1 MGILIQPRD
10 HVGCR
15 IATRLFTPKHDGLR
29 QHCKLPPLP
38 PVLALVHP
46 PHKSPCHL
54 PKMCSI
60 QASKCSHSTP
70 TTPFT
75 QCGRQ
80 PRLQAV
86 MPALRATP
94 GRPPA
99 FRPDAPHR
107 QNVAC
112 KTLSDTKPRGGRE
125 GDGGGSGGVAVLRAH
140 GAGGPSCSGALP
152 RRRRTGCKT
161 AACCCWGRLPLSH
174 SSACG
179 AARRDG
185 DRVKATAQ
193 CGTRR
198 WRQGLGHGHCCWD
211 PR

>member
-1 MGILIQPRD
+1 MLG
-10 HVGCR
+10 VGS
-15 IATRLFTPKHDGLR
+15 RLGCLR
-29 QHCKLPPLP
+29 RNTMVSGSKLPPLP

-70 TTPFT
+70 TTPIT
-75 QCGRQ
+75 QRGRQ

-125 GDGGGSGGVAVLRAH
+125 GDGGGVTGLPCCALMAPAGPHAAAPCPAAAARAAKRLRAA
-140 GAGGPSCSGALP
+140 AGG
-152 RRRRTGCKT
+152 GCRSAIVQP
-161 AACCCWGRLPLSH
+161 AAQQGRMET
-174 SSACG
+174 
-179 AARRDG
+179 
-185 DRVKATAQ
+185 V
-193 CGTRR
+193 
-198 WRQGLGHGHCCWD
+198 
-211 PR
+211 